1 MRKSIITITLILAQ
15 GLIQTSVKAQF
26 SSTLELGKLNG
37 QNGYAIHGAVLSD
50 YAGYSVS
57 YAGDIN
63 NDGID
68 DIIIGALG
76 ADPDSND
83 EAGRSYVI
91 FGSVS
96 GFVHPLNLSNING
109 LNGLQIDGVAAF
121 DHSGSSVSTAGDVN
135 ADGIDDIIIGARNA
149 SPNGNAN
156 AGSGYVVF
164 GSDSPLPNPFKL
176 ANLNGLNGFQING
189 VSMSDETGISVS
201 AAGDINADG
210 IDDVLI
216 GASSAG
222 VDEQGRSYVV
232 FGDALGFSTPFNLT
246 SINALNGIS
255 LNGVMPMELSGHAVS
270 SAGDFNGDGISDL
283 IIGAYGAEFN
293 ENSQAGRTYM
303 VYGRDTGLP
312 NPYNLTTLDGTIGFS
327 MNGRAFNDWSG
338 FAVSEA
344 GDVNADGFD
353 DIIIGA
359 YKASPNGKTEA
370 GITYVV
376 FGSISGLIHPFELRL
391 LDGQNGFAVHGVAA
405 GDLSG
410 ISVGSLGDVNG
421 DQIDDFIVGAS
432 GASPLD
438 KIGAGSCYVVFG
450 TDEGFPHPFELATL
464 NGQNGFVLHGINA
477 GDGACNS
484 AGGAGDVNADG
495 IADILIGAGNASP
508 NDISKSGS
516 TYVVF
521 GDDRI
526 FKDSF
531 DDGINPEE

>member
-1 MRKSIITITLILAQ
+1 MQNHKFTVRKTAYQMLIMPLLFVLAQ
-15 GLIQTSVKAQF
+15 LPAHAQF
-26 SSTLELGKLNG
+26 KSEVELGKLNG
-37 QNGYAIHGAVLSD
+37 QDGLIINGAEASGFS
-50 YAGYSVS
+50 GYSVS
-57 YAGDIN
+57 HAGDIN
-63 NDGID
+63 HDGIS
-68 DIIIGALG
+68 DIIIGSFG
-76 ADPDSND
+76 AAPESND
-83 EAGRSYVI
+83 RAGKSYVL
-91 FGSVS
+91 FGSDS
-96 GFVHPLNLSNING
+96 GFIHPFNLSSIDG
-109 LNGLQIDGVAAF
+109 LNGVQIDGINSL
-121 DHSGSSVSTAGDVN
+121 DQSGYSVSAAGDIN
-135 ADGIDDIIIGARNA
+135 ADGIDDVIIGANNA
-149 SPNGNAN
+149 SSNGNAN
-156 AGSGYVVF
+156 AGSGFVVF

-189 VSMSDETGISVS
+189 VSMSDETGISVG

-255 LNGVMPMELSGHAVS
+255 LNGVMAMEFSGHAVS

-338 FAVSEA
+338 FGVSEA

-370 GITYVV
+370 GIN
-376 FGSISGLIHPFELRL
+376 GSLRAL
-391 LDGQNGFAVHGVAA
+391 MT
-405 GDLSG
+405 
-410 ISVGSLGDVNG
+410 SVG
-421 DQIDDFIVGAS
+421 
-432 GASPLD
+432 
-438 KIGAGSCYVVFG
+438 
-450 TDEGFPHPFELATL
+450 T
-464 NGQNGFVLHGINA
+464 
-477 GDGACNS
+477 
-484 AGGAGDVNADG
+484 
-495 IADILIGAGNASP
+495 
-508 NDISKSGS
+508 
-516 TYVVF
+516 
-521 GDDRI
+521 
-526 FKDSF
+526 
-531 DDGINPEE
+531 